1 MTDAQLVQGILKN
14 DEKVWKYIYREYK
27 SRFVTILRK
36 EFLFLAL
43 THNMEDIFTDSCL
56 VLMDKVKG
64 DTFVVMRNGGL
75 FSLLVSIGRGLAKN
89 LQRKKKPV
97 GDLSDEKLTRDHVE
111 ERDVTVEEQQ
121 QEQNDFL
128 DRVFDSIPADCK
140 NLLMKFY
147 WDHKPMDELA
157 SMMGLRN
164 ADTAKT
170 KKNRCMNKF
179 KEIAKKLIGNDEFA
193 EDVLR
198 ACAERAALRELFAS
212 ERAIAKD
219 TGIVVAACRT
229 VDKKKESTKRPKK
242 GK

>member
-1 MTDAQLVQGILKN
+1 MTDSQIVQGILNNN
-14 DEKVWKYIYREYK
+14 DQVWKYIYREYK
-27 SRFVTILRK
+27 SRFVAILRK

-43 THNMEDIFTDSCL
+43 THSMEDVFTEACL

-64 DTFVVMRNGGL
+64 DAFVVTRNGGL
-75 FSLLVSIGRGLAKN
+75 FSFLVSIGKGLAKN
-89 LQRKKKPV
+89 MQRKKKPV
-97 GDLSDEKLTRDHVE
+97 GDVSDDKLMRDQVE
-111 ERDVTVEEQQ
+111 ECDITVDKQQ
-121 QEQNDFL
+121 QEQNEFL
-128 DRVFDSIPADCK
+128 DRVFDSIPSDCK
-140 NLLMKFY
+140 DMLIKFY
-147 WDHKPMDELA
+147 WDRKPMDELA

-179 KEIAKKLIGNDEFA
+179 KEIAKMLIGNDEYA

-212 ERAIAKD
+212 ERAMAKE

-229 VDKKKESTKRPKK
+229 IDKKKSAKKAPKK
-242 GK
+242 DK